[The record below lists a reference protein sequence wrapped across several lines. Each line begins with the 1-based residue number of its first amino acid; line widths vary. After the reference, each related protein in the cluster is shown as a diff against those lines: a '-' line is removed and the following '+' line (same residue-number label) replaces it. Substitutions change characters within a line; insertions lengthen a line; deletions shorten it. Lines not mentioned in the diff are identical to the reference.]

1 MSAFVDWVVNNE
13 HFLIAF
19 STVIMGAFTF
29 VLAIATAFLYL
40 ATRALVKG
48 GEKNAERQLRAYVLV
63 TGKGLVEQSA
73 KDERFIHQFEI
84 RNTGLTPA

>member
-1 MSAFVDWVVNNE
+1 MSTFVNWVVNNE

-48 GEKNAERQLRAYVLV
+48 GELERGPPATGASHLV
-63 TGKGLVEQSA
+63 RKA
-73 KDERFIHQFEI
+73 D
-84 RNTGLTPA
+84 